1 MTLEVEDLIES
12 ESEVEDVYRTPHG
25 YYSDSLKVPTA
36 RARTAAVQTLMDAFG
51 LDQFDAN
58 TLVSA
63 AADVSQIK
71 DAVGKVRHARRGP
84 VSVSYI
90 ELDVVTWRIL
100 PSPENIRF
108 EDSRVRAGS
117 LQNRF
122 SSLEGKKPVLVFKA
136 GSSADLG
143 GRLDSE
149 ADLIYEVNEH
159 AATIGDRGIESPGL
173 LSVARIVTDDMDTV
187 GVLDSTDG
195 FGRTVGAHRALGI
208 SASDSLW
215 RFTNEASSS
224 GLRREL
230 CKLKTNPHDADD
242 KVGQHLSETNRRKLR
257 ASVMVRA
264 QIIVGFSSV
273 GSSAAIEPRFD
284 QIRRTLVGH
293 IHIEP
298 PKPFALSTQYAIKAT
313 AAIQALDTNNSLPE
327 VDGFTSEEMSA
338 VFTGSS
344 DIVRASKG
352 VLLDGRDSLMPDEA
366 FVLALE
372 ALRGRGRSI
381 HKRSRIINGAIREL
395 TGQTPSRTDR
405 TMIAAD
411 LALRLGELAAGTV
424 REDKTYESRRSAV
437 DRAIRSKAFDD
448 IRLIRNSVPDLL
460 DAALLEIEED
470 LSNVSPHP
478 HCAVLAGLGLFHLV
492 GAPNRRLLERAT
504 KREAADDGYISEPNV
519 VIDGLASKKRG
530 LKQLAQLILDG
541 RSGRVPQELPLNK
554 EPVDGIFQDGNLAT
568 AASIRQIAGM
578 APAESVPVT
587 PTRRISVQV
596 AELKFQIHQL
606 GDRVEAIESIRDEGL
621 ESRGSLIN
629 ERGAAV
635 AEEVRIMQGLIFKLQ
650 KWDEIITGL
659 AAEAARESAD
669 ADLDALD
676 ILDR

>member
-1 MTLEVEDLIES
+1 MTLEVEDLIGS

-25 YYSDSLKVPTA
+25 YYSDSLKIPAAKA
-36 RARTAAVQTLMDAFG
+36 RAAAVQTVMDAFA
-51 LDQFDAN
+51 LDQFDAD
-58 TLVSA
+58 TLVSS

-71 DAVGKVRHARRGP
+71 DAVRKVRHARRGP

-108 EDSRVRAGS
+108 EDSRVRVRN

-122 SSLEGKKPVLVFKA
+122 SSLDGNKPVLIFKA
-136 GSSADLG
+136 GSGAELG
-143 GRLDSE
+143 ARLDGE

-159 AATIGDRGIESPGL
+159 AATIADRGIENPGL
-173 LSVARIVTDDMDTV
+173 LSIARIVTDDMDTV

-208 SASDSLW
+208 SASDALW
-215 RFTNEASSS
+215 RFTNEVSSLN
-224 GLRREL
+224 LRREL
-230 CKLKTNPHDADD
+230 CKLKANPHDAEDG
-242 KVGQHLSETNRRKLR
+242 VGQHLSENNRRKLR
-257 ASVMVRA
+257 ASVMIRA

-273 GSSAAIEPRFD
+273 GSSAVVEPRFD

-313 AAIQALDTNNSLPE
+313 AAVQALDSNDSLPGL
-327 VDGFTSEEMSA
+327 DGFTSEEISA

-344 DIVRASKG
+344 NVVREAKG
-352 VLLDGRDSLMPDEA
+352 VLQDGRDSLMPDEV
-366 FVLALE
+366 FVLGLE

-437 DRAIRSKAFDD
+437 DRAIRGKTFDD
-448 IRLIRNSVPDLL
+448 IRLIRNSVTDLL
-460 DAALLEIEED
+460 QAALLEIEED
-470 LSNVSPHP
+470 LSNVNPRP
-478 HCAVLAGLGLFHLV
+478 HCAALAGLGLFHMV

-504 KREAADDGYISEPNV
+504 KRESAEDGYISEPNV
-519 VIDGLASKKRG
+519 VIDSLASKKRG

-541 RSGRVPQELPLNK
+541 RSGRVPQELPLNQ
-554 EPVDGIFQDGNLAT
+554 EPIDGVFQDGDLAT
-568 AASIRQIAGM
+568 AASIRRVAGM
-578 APAESVPVT
+578 APVDSVPVT
-587 PTRRISVQV
+587 PSRLILVQV
-596 AELKFQIHQL
+596 GELKSHIRQL
-606 GDRVEAIESIRDEGL
+606 GDRAEAIESIRDEGL

-629 ERGAAV
+629 ERGAAL
-635 AEEVRIMQGLIFKLQ
+635 AEEVRIMQGLIYKLQ
-650 KWDEIITGL
+650 KWDEILTGL
-659 AAEAARESAD
+659 AAEAARETAD

-676 ILDR
+676 LLDR